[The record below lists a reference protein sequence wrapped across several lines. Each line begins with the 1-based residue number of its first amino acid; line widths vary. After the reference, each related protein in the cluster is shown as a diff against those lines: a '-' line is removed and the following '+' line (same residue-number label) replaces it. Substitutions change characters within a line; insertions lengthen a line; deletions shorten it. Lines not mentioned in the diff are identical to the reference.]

1 MKFSLKTFFYFFL
14 LSIFIFIFSFE
25 QELGLEELLS
35 QEVNV
40 ATQKSLSVRE
50 TAGIVTVITKEE
62 IEKSGA
68 KDLVDILNLIP
79 GFFFGADVSQTVS
92 LGVRGVWANEG
103 KILLLFDGHEMN
115 ELTYSNIILGNH
127 ISPEIIEKI
136 EIIRGPGSVKYGG
149 FAELGV
155 INIVTK
161 REDDNDFLKTDIIYS
176 SFGKIYSKRGGVVS
190 FNKNFSSFNIGGS
203 FSYNQSIRSVKTY
216 YDMYDDSFSM
226 SSNSKIFPFNG
237 RLNFSFKNFEVN
249 LMVDRYDMTIRSV
262 YDYILPKSVYQK
274 FDYYF
279 TDVKYRLDLN
289 EKIKVSPTLKYKL
302 QYPWQITDTSS
313 SIAENY
319 WNLKAERI
327 LENISLNYEHSK
339 DILLMVGEEY
349 YYERCIAND
358 SLQVDF
364 ADGTRKIVNQ
374 NLSIFTELF
383 YKIPKVDL
391 ISISG
396 FRFEYN
402 KLYGKFLVPRI
413 GFTRV
418 FNKFHLKLLY
428 AHSFRSPSFMNVNGN
443 VNILPEKTKTFE
455 IEVGY
460 MITPEMFVA
469 GNLFD
474 INILSPIVYYFDE
487 ETFFEGYFNDT
498 RIGSRGFELEYRVKK
513 GKVDIKLNY
522 SYYTANKNEVELYSV
537 PVDEKLFLGAPRH
550 KIGFAGTFNLLSNL
564 YFNINGTYQS
574 SKYAYYKYEENIDD
588 FVFKSFD
595 PDFLVNFNLTYK
607 DFLLK
612 NMSFSFFIKN
622 ILNTSYYFVQPY
634 NGGFAP
640 MPGLDR
646 EFGLKITYCFCK

>member
-1 MKFSLKTFFYFFL
+1 MKIYPKNFFC
-14 LSIFIFIFSFE
+14 IIIPFIFIFSF
-25 QELGLEELLS
+25 QQDFGLEELLS

-40 ATQKSLSVRE
+40 ATQKSLNVRE
-50 TAGIVTVITKEE
+50 TAGIVTIITKEE
-62 IEKSGA
+62 IEKIGA
-68 KDLVDILNLIP
+68 KDLIEILNFIP

-92 LGVRGVWANEG
+92 LGVRGIWANEG
-103 KILLLFDGHEMN
+103 KILLLLDGHEIN

-127 ISPEIIEKI
+127 ISPEIIERI

-155 INIVTK
+155 INIITK
-161 REDDNDFLKTDIIYS
+161 GEVNKDFLKTDLIYS
-176 SFGKIYSKRGGVVS
+176 NFGKIYSKRGGVVS
-190 FNKNFSSFNIGGS
+190 FYKNFSFFSIGGS
-203 FSYNQSIRSVKTY
+203 FSYNQSIRSVRKY
-216 YDMYDDSFSM
+216 YDMYQDSFEM
-226 SSNSKIFPFNG
+226 VSNSDIIPSNG
-237 RLNFSFKNFEVN
+237 RLNFTFKDLEIN
-249 LMVDRYDMTIRSV
+249 LMVDKYDMKIRNV
-262 YDYILPKSVYQK
+262 YDYILPKSIYQK

-279 TDVKYRLDLN
+279 ADVKYNLNLN
-289 EKIKVSPTLKYKL
+289 EKIKILPAVKYKL
-302 QYPWQITDTSS
+302 QYPWQITDTSAS
-313 SIAENY
+313 VAENY

-327 LENISLNYEHSK
+327 LENVSFTYDHSK
-339 DILLMVGEEY
+339 DLSFMVGEEY

-383 YKIPKVDL
+383 YRIPKIDL

-402 KLYGKFLVPRI
+402 KLYDKFLVPRI

-455 IEVGY
+455 IEAGY
-460 MITPEMFVA
+460 MITPEIFVVGNMFDV
-469 GNLFD
+469 
-474 INILSPIVYYFDE
+474 NIVSPIVYYFDE
-487 ETFFEGYFNDT
+487 ETFVEGYFNDT
-498 RIGSRGFELEYRVKK
+498 RIGSRGFELEYRIKK
-513 GKVDIKLNY
+513 DRIDLKFNY
-522 SYYTANKNEVELYSV
+522 SYYIANKNEVELFTV
-537 PVDEKLFLGAPRH
+537 PIDEKSFLGAPRH
-550 KIGFAGTFNLLSNL
+550 KIGFTGTFNLLSNL
-564 YFNINGTYQS
+564 YFNVGTIYLS
-574 SKYAYYKYEENIDD
+574 SKYAYYKYDENIDD

-595 PDFLVNFNLTYK
+595 PNFLVNFNLTAK
-607 DFLLK
+607 DVLLK
-612 NMSFSFFIKN
+612 NLSFSFFVKN
-622 ILNTSYYFVQPY
+622 ILNSPYYFVQPY
-634 NGGFAP
+634 NGSFAP